1 MNNMDVL
8 NKPLLACL
16 FLLALLLQGCATSH
30 YDATENAIKVNQDMA
45 DAWRRHGDES
55 MAQSFEARNA
65 KIREDE
71 FNDYSTADL
80 LIDIVTGGE

>member
-1 MNNMDVL
+1 MTNMDAP
-8 NKPLLACL
+8 NKPLLAT
-16 FLLALLLQGCATSH
+16 FLLASLLLQGCATSH
-30 YDATENAIKVNQDMA
+30 YDATENAIKVNQEMA

-55 MAQSFEARNA
+55 MARSFEARNS

-71 FNDYSTADL
+71 FNDYSTADF

>member
-55 MAQSFEARNA
+55 MARSFEARKA
-65 KIREDE
+65 QIIEE
-71 FNDYSTADL
+71 EYSDYSSADL
-80 LIDIVTGGE
+80 LGDIIFGD